1 MKKIVSL
8 ILGVIMSVSI
18 SALTSCKKVNTATSW
33 QIVSYQSGSESMT
46 QQVGFN
52 VTRSSKKI
60 REIWMKIDKIEL
72 ESVTITF
79 ERYTSSTTD
88 SGTSTMK
95 PVSGTSFSKVITSK
109 QVKEAKKNAN
119 GWIKVNDENWDK
131 DYTYVLMST
140 TGNITIDEVV
150 FVSEENKRLTT
161 NVDKANIVIEY
172 NDGKTESKVFTKAQ
186 LEEIKDAKYGLP
198 LNLVNNQE
206 SFDKK

>member
-1 MKKIVSL
+1 
-8 ILGVIMSVSI
+8 
-18 SALTSCKKVNTATSW
+18 
-33 QIVSYQSGSESMT
+33 
-46 QQVGFN
+46 
-52 VTRSSKKI
+52 
-60 REIWMKIDKIEL
+60 
-72 ESVTITF
+72 
-79 ERYTSSTTD
+79 
-88 SGTSTMK
+88 
-95 PVSGTSFSKVITSK
+95 
-109 QVKEAKKNAN
+109 
-119 GWIKVNDENWDK
+119 
-131 DYTYVLMST
+131 MST